1 MIGLTN
7 IEAINLCVLCVF
19 VVRSSR
25 SLAGLC
31 LRIYFTH
38 QTQESRYN
46 YKSPPQQFEDRS
58 NSYPIFTIKN
68 QALSHVN
75 DYDQPR
81 AEFEEV
87 QGFWFTQALKPEDVT
102 QLLLS
107 NSSESHLTLYSEDKL
122 TSRRISHDF

>member
-1 MIGLTN
+1 MLLRYRQFLPTRGL
-7 IEAINLCVLCVF
+7 
-19 VVRSSR
+19 
-25 SLAGLC
+25 SLLPIPHSDENC
-31 LRIYFTH
+31 YIDKY
-38 QTQESRYN
+38 
-46 YKSPPQQFEDRS
+46 PPQQFDDRS

-107 NSSESHLTLYSEDKL
+107 NSSESHPTLYSEDKL
-122 TSRRISHDF
+122 TSRRISHGF